1 MEERKEGRKGGR
13 KEGRQEGR
21 KARRQEGRPATVI
34 LSDSVEVSGSW
45 PFACPQPVTT
55 ALLCCSEMGSCW
67 DLGVY
72 RSINFA
78 SFKLPA

>member
-1 MEERKEGRKGGR
+1 MKGRKEGRKERRKVERKEGRK
-13 KEGRQEGR
+13 
-21 KARRQEGRPATVI
+21 GRPATVI
-34 LSDSVEVSGSW
+34 LSDSVEVSGLW

-55 ALLCCSEMGSCW
+55 ALLCCSEIGSCW